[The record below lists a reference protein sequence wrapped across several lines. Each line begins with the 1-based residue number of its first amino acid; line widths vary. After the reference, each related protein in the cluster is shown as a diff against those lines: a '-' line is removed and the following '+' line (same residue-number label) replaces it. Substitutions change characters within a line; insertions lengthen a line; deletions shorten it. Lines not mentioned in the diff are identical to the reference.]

1 MLNAPEEG
9 FQIEGVEVGMICI
22 LGKVTDVDIKATK
35 TTYKVL
41 NYAVVVYHV
50 TIVAI
55 WMVQEIFAHGN
66 RLSSTHFREFPY
78 LKLCRPACFILMT
91 ESGLGM

>member
-41 NYAVVVYHV
+41 NYVVVVYHV

-55 WMVQEIFAHGN
+55 
-66 RLSSTHFREFPY
+66 
-78 LKLCRPACFILMT
+78 
-91 ESGLGM
+91 

>member
-1 MLNAPEEG
+1 MDIQYALEIFQIEEVLNAPEEG

-41 NYAVVVYHV
+41 HYAVAIHHV
-50 TIVAI
+50 TIVGI
-55 WMVQEIFAHGN
+55 VEEILA
-66 RLSSTHFREFPY
+66 
-78 LKLCRPACFILMT
+78 
-91 ESGLGM
+91 